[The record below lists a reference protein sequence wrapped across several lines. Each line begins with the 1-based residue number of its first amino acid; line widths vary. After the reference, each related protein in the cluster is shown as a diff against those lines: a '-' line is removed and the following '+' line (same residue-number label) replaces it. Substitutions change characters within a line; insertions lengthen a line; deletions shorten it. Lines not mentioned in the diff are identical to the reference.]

1 MQSSTINIMEEFAIE
16 LAVESAL
23 MEFCEFETMPATVAA
38 ASAAAAAMSSEVV
51 DDEKLSD

>member
-23 MEFCEFETMPATVAA
+23 MEFCEFETMPATGATAVV
-38 ASAAAAAMSSEVV
+38 AMSSEVV

>member
-38 ASAAAAAMSSEVV
+38 AAAAMSSEVV

>member
-16 LAVESAL
+16 LAVASAL
-23 MEFCEFETMPATVAA
+23 MEFCEFETMPTTV
-38 ASAAAAAMSSEVV
+38 AAAAMSSEVV

>member
-16 LAVESAL
+16 LAVASAL

-38 ASAAAAAMSSEVV
+38 AAAMSSEVV

>member
-23 MEFCEFETMPATVAA
+23 MEFCEFETILATVVV
-38 ASAAAAAMSSEVV
+38 AAAMSSEVV

>member
-16 LAVESAL
+16 LAVASAL
-23 MEFCEFETMPATVAA
+23 MEFCEFETMPTTVA
-38 ASAAAAAMSSEVV
+38 AAAAAMSSEVV

>member
-38 ASAAAAAMSSEVV
+38 AAAAAMSSEVV

>member
-38 ASAAAAAMSSEVV
+38 AAVAAMSSEVV

>member
-38 ASAAAAAMSSEVV
+38 AAAAAAMSSEVV